1 MVRGEMGEQT
11 RIAFLLPLRL
21 FCGWIFLNSGV
32 HKLSAGWL
40 RTDELSAILGEWLK
54 DGKTYPFYVSFLRDV
69 VLPHAHLFARLV
81 SLGELLVG
89 AALLAGLMTR
99 LAAFVGL
106 VLLANF
112 LFGRGDGLSANGTAS
127 LAVMMFTMI
136 LTAPGRTLGLDAA
149 LRGRLPRWLA

>member
-21 FCGWIFLNSGV
+21 FCGWVFLNTGV
-32 HKLSAGWL
+32 HELSSGWL
-40 RTDELSAILGEWLK
+40 HSGELGEILQQWLK
-54 DGKTYPFYVSFLRDV
+54 DGKGYAFYAPFLRDV
-69 VLPHAHLFARLV
+69 VLPRAHLFACLISV
-81 SLGELLVG
+81 GELLVG
-89 AALLAGLMTR
+89 AALLAGLLTR

-106 VLLANF
+106 VLVGNF
-112 LFGRGDGLSANGTAS
+112 LLGRGDGLGANGTAPM
-127 LAVMMFTMI
+127 AVMMLTMM